1 MQIEIDGVELKNASV
16 NTVDLIEG
24 MSLQGNLGELFLK
37 SHGVDLTPETAV
49 LNELTLK
56 DANLKLCLA
65 DTTAQDTTQSTPT
78 FWKFKLEKIDLANVD
93 FQMDMPLDSMNLG
106 LKVGNASLR
115 DGLVDLHKAAYSA
128 KEFKLLQSGLYYN
141 SGNTP
146 PIEKGLDPSHIA
158 VTDINLQMD
167 SLYYQGNNIRAL
179 LHQFELKERSGL
191 EIKSTEGQLQ
201 ADEKAIRVPSLQIKT
216 ANSFLALKATIDWSV
231 TEQNQDGVLNGQ
243 FMAEIGKAD
252 LFKLIPDMPQ
262 EFIQSFPASSSWAFT
277 HINTSEDLILM
288 TRLSYPKSSIMCT
301 LSSALSTMPSA
312 VTPPYFSI
320 NGFSREP
327 LLTPT
332 RMGIFRS
339 FAASTTAFTR
349 SVLPI
354 LPGLIR
360 ILSAPFSMAASAIR

>member
-1 MQIEIDGVELKNASV
+1 M
-16 NTVDLIEG
+16 
-24 MSLQGNLGELFLK
+24 
-37 SHGVDLTPETAV
+37 TPETAV

-65 DTTAQDTTQSTPT
+65 DTTAQDTTQSAPT

-146 PIEKGLDPSHIA
+146 PSHIA

-216 ANSFLALKATIDWSV
+216 AKSILALKPKIDSSV
-231 TEQNQDGVLNGQ
+231 TEQNQDSQ
-243 FMAEIGKAD
+243 
-252 LFKLIPDMPQ
+252 
-262 EFIQSFPASSSWAFT
+262 
-277 HINTSEDLILM
+277 
-288 TRLSYPKSSIMCT
+288 
-301 LSSALSTMPSA
+301 
-312 VTPPYFSI
+312 
-320 NGFSREP
+320 
-327 LLTPT
+327 
-332 RMGIFRS
+332 
-339 FAASTTAFTR
+339 
-349 SVLPI
+349 
-354 LPGLIR
+354 
-360 ILSAPFSMAASAIR
+360 